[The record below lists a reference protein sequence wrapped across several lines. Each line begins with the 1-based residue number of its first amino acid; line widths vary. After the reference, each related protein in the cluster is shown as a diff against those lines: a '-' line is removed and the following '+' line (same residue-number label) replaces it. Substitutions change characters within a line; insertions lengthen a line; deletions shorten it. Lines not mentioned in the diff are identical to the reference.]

1 VGGHSTGTLTIG
13 LSLGWSMNALTICT
27 HRENEVLTTIALLVT
42 HPAQLSE
49 GEPFRLLTVQN
60 FYAISQSPVV
70 TRG

>member
-1 VGGHSTGTLTIG
+1 
-13 LSLGWSMNALTICT
+13 MNALTICT